1 MKKLEKAMQQAK
13 TSIEVEGL
21 KILPHYEE
29 LVRAKLLN
37 QITDE
42 EFDQFVLKA
51 IRSVEDER

>member
-1 MKKLEKAMQQAK
+1 MKKIEKAMQQAK

-21 KILPHYEE
+21 KILPLYDE

-42 EFDQFVLKA
+42 EFDQYVLKA
-51 IRSVEDER
+51 IKSVEDER